1 MKIDSKL
8 HNEEPCGVEIESTS
22 IDNHVIETKSNHNKK
37 HFDATESLRQRLI
50 SMHELVRTRKTLI
63 QMAQSTHDTSDF
75 EYNAEEEG
83 QGESSSLPPDLL
95 REKNLDAT
103 VMNDPCTNRQSL
115 LRFQNLLDESER
127 KNQSSN
133 KKHHQESNREK
144 RRQEAIQTIEKQ
156 LESYSS
162 TLLGTLFNITVKKTP
177 NGKSNCSGSE
187 SMVDVIVFSMPLDE
201 FKRNAELLM
210 KLSCEKMCL
219 DQGRGLMRTISTNPT
234 STDLFI
240 NMFGFIHC
248 RFFQVHSSSEQ
259 NYLLKKLSKIFPSFI
274 GLISAVPVVKHRD
287 ILFRHYPFVLAK
299 GIYLGFQYLFPEK
312 QSVFQGPFLRVLYV
326 SLFRLLTG
334 IDVSTEFV
342 DTILT
347 KLYPEDIKPSRD
359 NKNKRIRKVYNNDDE
374 TTNTCDK
381 SRTKVSTSTLPA
393 EQMSLHDKALTNPQ
407 HHKDYFRNEKFL
419 ELHFDVNQIS
429 PLLQR
434 CLGRE
439 GISSR
444 PKHFIKRAVSIRHSQ
459 NNSNHSD
466 DTFNTSNNKDD
477 KEEDL
482 IQRHMILKRQM
493 KNALLETE
501 KEYQTSI
508 IKINQEQSKSLRSH
522 ETIKETVSVLMMNKG
537 QRHHHQKNP
546 PII

>member
-1 MKIDSKL
+1 MEADSNL
-8 HNEEPCGVEIESTS
+8 YNEEHCKVEVESTFQ
-22 IDNHVIETKSNHNKK
+22 VIEPKSDHKK

-63 QMAQSTHDTSDF
+63 QMAQSTGDTDDF
-75 EYNAEEEG
+75 EYNIEEEG
-83 QGESSSLPPDLL
+83 QGESSSLSPDLL
-95 REKNLDAT
+95 YEKNLDAT
-103 VMNDPCTNRQSL
+103 VMDDACTKRQSL
-115 LRFQNLLDESER
+115 LHFQNLLDESER
-127 KNQSSN
+127 KNRSSN
-133 KKHHQESNREK
+133 KKQHQESDREK
-144 RRQEAIQTIEKQ
+144 RKQQAIQTIEKQ

-162 TLLGTLFNITVKKTP
+162 SLLGTLFNITVKKTH
-177 NGKSNCSGSE
+177 NGESNCSGSE
-187 SMVDVIVFSMPLDE
+187 SMLDVIVFPMPLDE

-219 DQGRGLMRTISTNPT
+219 DHGRGLMKTISTNPT
-234 STDLFI
+234 SIDLFI

-248 RFFQVHSSSEQ
+248 RYFQVHSSSEQ
-259 NYLLKKLSKIFPSFI
+259 NYLLKKLSKIFPRFI
-274 GLISAVPVVKHRD
+274 GLISAVPAVNHRD
-287 ILFRHYPFVLAK
+287 VLFRHYPFVLAK

-312 QSVFQGPFLRVLYV
+312 QSLFQGPFLRVLYV

-342 DTILT
+342 DTILM
-347 KLYPEDIKPSRD
+347 KLYPKDIKPNRD
-359 NKNKRIRKVYNNDDE
+359 NKNKRTRSVYNNDDDE
-374 TTNTCDK
+374 TTNKCDK
-381 SRTKVSTSTLPA
+381 SRTKVSTSTFPA
-393 EQMSLHDKALTNPQ
+393 EQMSLHNKALTNPQ
-407 HHKDYFRNEKFL
+407 HRKDYFRNEIFL

-444 PKHFIKRAVSIRHSQ
+444 PKHFIKRAVSIWHSE

-466 DTFNTSNNKDD
+466 DMHTTSNNKDD

-501 KEYQTSI
+501 KEYQKAI
-508 IKINQEQSKSLRSH
+508 IKINREKSKSLRSH
-522 ETIKETVSVLMMNKG
+522 ETIKKTVSTLMMDKG
-537 QRHHHQKNP
+537 QRHHHQHNP